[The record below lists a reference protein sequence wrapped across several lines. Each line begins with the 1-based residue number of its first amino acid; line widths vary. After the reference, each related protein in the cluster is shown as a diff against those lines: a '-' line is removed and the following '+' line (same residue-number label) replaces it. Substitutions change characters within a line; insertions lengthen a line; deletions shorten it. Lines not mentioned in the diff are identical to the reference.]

1 MDEKIFYESFQEKI
15 EVLGV
20 DRSAIEL
27 VVSIPEQR
35 LWLFANGKSYKRYSM
50 SSSKRS
56 PSCQENSLGSPWG
69 LHEVCGKIGGDAP
82 EGMVFK
88 GRQPTGQRYWEY
100 PVEEQAKNLIT
111 SRILR
116 LRGLEQGLN
125 TGGSCDTFDRYIYIH
140 GTNHEEAIGK
150 PASSG
155 CLQLTNADVIE
166 LFDLVPENSLVLILK
181 D

>member
-20 DRSAIEL
+20 ARSAIEL

-50 SSSKRS
+50 SSSKRY
-56 PSCQENSLGSPWG
+56 PSCQENSLGTPWG
-69 LHEVCGKIGGDAP
+69 LHEVCVKIGGDAP

-88 GRQPTGQRYWEY
+88 GRKPTGRRYWEY
-100 PVEEQAKNLIT
+100 PDAEQAKNLIT

-140 GTNHEEAIGK
+140 GTNHEEKIGQ
-150 PASSG
+150 PTSAGCIEMRNGEIVDLFNRVPSG
-155 CLQLTNADVIE
+155 T
-166 LFDLVPENSLVLILK
+166 LVLIEE
-181 D
+181 

>member
-1 MDEKIFYESFQEKI
+1 MKSSPYDRLLESCREA
-15 EVLGV
+15 GV
-20 DRSAIEL
+20 TPSRICL
-27 VVSIPEQR
+27 VASIPEQR
-35 LWLFANGKSYKRYSM
+35 LRLYEDGKSLKACSM
-50 SSSKRS
+50 SSSKRA
-56 PSCQENSLGSPWG
+56 PSCEENSFGTPWG
-69 LHEVCGKIGGDAP
+69 LHEVSEKIGEGEP

-100 PVEEQAKNLIT
+100 PEKERAKNLIT

-125 TGGSCDTFDRYIYIH
+125 AGGSCDTFDRYIYIH

-166 LFDLVPENSLVLILK
+166 LFDLVPENNLVLILK

>member
-1 MDEKIFYESFQEKI
+1 MDEKILYESLQERI
-15 EVLGV
+15 EMLGV
-20 DRSAIEL
+20 ARPEIEL
-27 VVSIPEQR
+27 VASIPEQR
-35 LWLFANGKSYKRYSM
+35 LWLFANGKSYKHYSM

-56 PSCQENSLGSPWG
+56 PSCRENSLGTPWG
-69 LHEVCGKIGGDAP
+69 LHEVCGKIGGDTP

-100 PVEEQAKNLIT
+100 PDEEQAKNLIT

-125 TGGSCDTFDRYIYIH
+125 AGGSCDTFDRYIYIH
-140 GTNHEEAIGK
+140 GTNHEEDIGK

-166 LFDLVPENSLVLILK
+166 LFDLVPENSPVLILK